1 MTSDS
6 LAQRCDDAS
15 AGGVMIEIEG
25 LHKSYGAVSALRG
38 VSLRVKR
45 RDAQFIIGPS
55 GCGKS
60 TLLQCI
66 NLLEEADSGRMRIG
80 DTRVEFGGRRIPVR
94 EQARLR
100 THVGM
105 VFQQFHLF
113 PHMTSLQNVMEGP
126 ITVLGMQRNEA
137 REKAE
142 TLLAKVGLAEK
153 RDVYPRHLS
162 GGQAQRVA
170 IARTLAMSPSVLLL
184 DEVTSALD
192 PELVGEVLG
201 VVRQLTNEGMTMVI
215 VTHEMSFAREV
226 ASHVVFMDGGV
237 VCKREALPG
246 SLITRR
252 TRASR
257 RSCGGSGAD
266 QACNAIHSLA
276 WCGTPSNITKAG
288 RRHGAARSPSPPIRS

>member
-1 MTSDS
+1 MTSDA
-6 LAQRCDDAS
+6 LVRRGNDAS
-15 AGGVMIEIEG
+15 DGRAMIEIEG
-25 LHKSYGAVSALRG
+25 LHKSYGTVPALKG
-38 VSLRVKR
+38 VSLKINRS
-45 RDAQFIIGPS
+45 DAQFIIGPS

-60 TLLQCI
+60 TLLRCI
-66 NLLEEADSGRMRIG
+66 NLLEEANSGRMRIG
-80 DTRVEFGGRRIPVR
+80 DTRIEFGGRRIPVR

-126 ITVLGMQRNEA
+126 VTVLGTQRNEA
-137 REKAE
+137 RDKAE
-142 TLLAKVGLAEK
+142 ALLAKVGLAEK

-170 IARTLAMSPSVLLL
+170 IARALAMSPSVLLL

-192 PELVGEVLG
+192 PELVGEVLA

-237 VCKREALPG
+237 VVQEG
-246 SLITRR
+246 SADSLLDHPDNPRLATFLRR
-252 TRASR
+252 F
-257 RSCGGSGAD
+257 RS
-266 QACNAIHSLA
+266 
-276 WCGTPSNITKAG
+276 
-288 RRHGAARSPSPPIRS
+288 

>member
-1 MTSDS
+1 MTSDA
-6 LAQRCDDAS
+6 LAQRCEDAS
-15 AGGVMIEIEG
+15 AGGAMIEIEG
-25 LHKSYGAVSALRG
+25 LHKSYGAVPALRG
-38 VSLRVKR
+38 VSLRVAR

-60 TLLQCI
+60 TLLRCI

-80 DTRVEFGGRRIPVR
+80 DTRIEFGGRRIPTR

-113 PHMTSLQNVMEGP
+113 PHMTALQNVMEGP
-126 ITVLGMQRNEA
+126 VTVLGMQRNEA
-137 REKAE
+137 RDEAE
-142 TLLAKVGLAEK
+142 ALLAKVGLAEK

-170 IARTLAMSPSVLLL
+170 IARALAMSPSVLLL

-192 PELVGEVLG
+192 PELVGEVLA

-226 ASHVVFMDGGV
+226 ASRVVFMDDGAV
-237 VCKREALPG
+237 VQEG
-246 SLITRR
+246 SAATLLDHPENPRLAAFLRR
-252 TRASR
+252 F
-257 RSCGGSGAD
+257 RS
-266 QACNAIHSLA
+266 
-276 WCGTPSNITKAG
+276 
-288 RRHGAARSPSPPIRS
+288 